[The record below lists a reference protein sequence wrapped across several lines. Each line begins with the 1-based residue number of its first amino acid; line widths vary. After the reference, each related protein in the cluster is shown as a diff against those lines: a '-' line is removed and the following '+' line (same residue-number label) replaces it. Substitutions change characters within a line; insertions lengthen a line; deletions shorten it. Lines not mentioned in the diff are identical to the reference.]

1 MMTDHALPPAD
12 ALPAAMVT
20 RPQWLCW
27 RAEDRDGK
35 ATKVPIDPSSG
46 SYASTTDPATWTDFA
61 AARDYATLE
70 DIGIGFVFTD
80 DDPLVGVDLD
90 DCRDPENGVLTEWAD
105 DIVTQLNS
113 FTEVSP
119 SGTGVHVIVKG
130 ALPEGRNR
138 HGDVELYETARFFT
152 VTGDHLDGTPTT
164 VGNRIDELADVHAKY
179 LTLDTEQGQAPE
191 PDGRDPTRHHSESHD
206 GNELGDDE
214 LLEKARNAANG
225 EKFDRLYRGSTA
237 GYESQSEADMALCS
251 LLAFWTGGDTHQ
263 IDRLFRDSGLYR
275 EKWDEVH
282 FSDGATYGE
291 RTIERAIAGTQ
302 EFYGE
307 GQQWSL
313 FPEQPSPAATD
324 SSDPTTAQQ
333 PESVDVH
340 TIETLEAE
348 IRRLEAENERLSEEL
363 AAEREQRE
371 MLAAE
376 LAEREER
383 SLFNWL
389 RR

>member
-1 MMTDHALPPAD
+1 
-12 ALPAAMVT
+12 
-20 RPQWLCW
+20 
-27 RAEDRDGK
+27 
-35 ATKVPIDPSSG
+35 
-46 SYASTTDPATWTDFA
+46 
-61 AARDYATLE
+61 
-70 DIGIGFVFTD
+70 
-80 DDPLVGVDLD
+80 
-90 DCRDPENGVLTEWAD
+90 
-105 DIVTQLNS
+105 
-113 FTEVSP
+113 
-119 SGTGVHVIVKG
+119 
-130 ALPEGRNR
+130 
-138 HGDVELYETARFFT
+138 
-152 VTGDHLDGTPTT
+152 
-164 VGNRIDELADVHAKY
+164 
-179 LTLDTEQGQAPE
+179 
-191 PDGRDPTRHHSESHD
+191 
-206 GNELGDDE
+206 
-214 LLEKARNAANG
+214 
-225 EKFDRLYRGSTA
+225 
-237 GYESQSEADMALCS
+237 MALCS